1 MVVLPVKPYSI
12 EETKAIIVARIKQQY
27 PEDDALAED
36 RRTLADKML
45 QVLKY
50 DGQGHA
56 SSVTLRH
63 VLKLLGK
70 PSTVHLNI
78 EP

>member
-1 MVVLPVKPYSI
+1 MVVLPVEPYSV

-27 PEDDALAED
+27 PEDDALAKDVAD
-36 RRTLADKML
+36 RML

-50 DGQGHA
+50 DPGHA

-70 PSTVHLNI
+70 PPLLHITRC
-78 EP
+78 